1 MPGEK
6 EINITL
12 FDQLTLLERIERE
25 LERGGVETA
34 KKEIEIPDHATG
46 CNILKRH
53 LPISIFEICQ
63 YISRHIFVFVFLYH
77 HPLMDVMTIISAA
90 AYPYTYPISSRW
102 VYALTFLH
110 SALWIKAR
118 DRLVLN
124 CCLFGLMEVSSLSPR
139 HYRLPLFS
147 GGSFQLLSADI
158 PKYFVRIILLFLL
171 CQRMDQ
177 RQYLLADNDKRLH
190 LPQRGFLPRFQVMV

>member
-1 MPGEK
+1 MIE
-6 EINITL
+6 TL
-12 FDQLTLLERIERE
+12 SS
-25 LERGGVETA
+25 
-34 KKEIEIPDHATG
+34 P
-46 CNILKRH
+46 
-53 LPISIFEICQ
+53 PISIFEICQ